1 VRVLLPVPPD
11 ESDTLE
17 GFNVRLSPAG
27 DPVDER
33 ATAPAK
39 LLRLVRVIVEVAAD
53 PDVMLSEVGFAEIL
67 KSGEADMGL
76 KNSVIGVALP
86 SPVLRVARF
95 QLTSTVFGN
104 E

>member
-1 VRVLLPVPPD
+1 VPVPP
-11 ESDTLE
+11 EERETLAGLRE
-17 GFNVRLSPAG
+17 RLRPAG
-27 DPVDER
+27 EPAEDRV
-33 ATAPAK
+33 TVPAK
-39 LLRLVRVIVEVAAD
+39 LLRLVRVIDEVAVD
-53 PDVMLSEVGFAEIL
+53 PGLTLSEAGFAEIL

-95 QLTSTVFGN
+95 QLTSTVFGK